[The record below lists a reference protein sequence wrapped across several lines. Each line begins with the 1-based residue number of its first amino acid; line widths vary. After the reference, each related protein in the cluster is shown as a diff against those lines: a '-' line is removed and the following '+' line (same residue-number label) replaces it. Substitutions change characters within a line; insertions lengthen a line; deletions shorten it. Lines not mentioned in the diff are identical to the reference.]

1 MSPIWMAAI
10 FGTLGAIA
18 AWSLVRAV
26 TVGSI
31 RSEGITF
38 DADTNPIAYPA
49 TLAGRGLIVAFGVAE
64 VAHAFGLTGDPF
76 LTLKAWLGPLG

>member
-1 MSPIWMAAI
+1 MSPIWMAVV

-26 TVGSI
+26 TVGKIS
-31 RSEGITF
+31 SEGITF
-38 DADTNPIAYPA
+38 DADANPVAYPA
-49 TLAGRGLIVAFGVAE
+49 SLAGRGFVVAFGIAE